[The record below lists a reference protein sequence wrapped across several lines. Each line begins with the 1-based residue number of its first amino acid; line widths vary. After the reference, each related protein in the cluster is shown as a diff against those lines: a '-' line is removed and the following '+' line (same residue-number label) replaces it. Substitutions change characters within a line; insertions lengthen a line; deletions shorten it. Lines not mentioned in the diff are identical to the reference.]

1 VLMVTWQERNG
12 PPVEPPKSGGTGSAL
27 IEHAIPYATVKRDF
41 TRNGL
46 VCTIEVP
53 LSSTAEH

>member
-1 VLMVTWQERNG
+1 VLTVTWQERNG
-12 PPVEPPKSGGTGSAL
+12 PPLQPPKSGGAGSAL
-27 IEHAIPYATVKRDF
+27 IEYAIPLATVKRDF

-53 LSSTAEH
+53 LAEDRR